1 MLLVLYLYL
10 KETNFWD
17 PSKIVTC
24 FLSFFLASV
33 ETTNFWYPLKFVTFL
48 RMFIKHGAL
57 LVTQLAWLCLFQV
70 SKFPGSHVV
79 RKEAS

>member
-17 PSKIVTC
+17 ASKIVTC

-48 RMFIKHGAL
+48 RMFVKTWGLACHTIGLAL
-57 LVTQLAWLCLFQV
+57 LVPSPEV
-70 SKFPGSHVV
+70 SGEPCG
-79 RKEAS
+79 